1 MSTPFSIPLTG
12 VEVPEEDVEA
22 VLACLRDGWLTMGP
36 RTQAFEEAF
45 AAWVGASRAVAV
57 SSGTAALH
65 LALLAAGVGPG
76 DEVIVPAFTFVA
88 TAAAARYCGAE
99 AVLADVRSPL
109 EPTLDV
115 LDVAS
120 HISPRT
126 KAVVAVHM
134 AGYAADMVA
143 LRGLCGDRGLALIED
158 CAQAVGARCADD
170 TPVGLAGDIGCFS
183 FFSKKQL
190 CVGEGGMV
198 TSEHEAYAAKVRSL
212 RSHAMTSVTWDRH
225 RGHAESY
232 DIVDVGFNFRMD
244 EPRAALGLSRLTRLD
259 ADLATRRARV
269 RRYRS
274 LLADVPGVEL
284 PWSEEDVE
292 RATHFTFLVLLP
304 DRGTRD
310 RVREELCADG
320 IQTTWYQ
327 SLTRFSEY
335 RSHGR
340 RPVSEEVADRHVA
353 LPLSSFSTDDEIAI
367 VVQRLRAVL
376 DA

>member
-310 RVREELCADG
+310 RVREELCADE